1 MKLIDIEPKLEELEK
16 GLDGAMAQIG
26 DLEKRLEQLGEKHDS
41 LVRAHETHTHAELHK
56 HDATGIVIEGTA
68 EAETIREAAETVQE
82 AAVQEA
88 VQEATEEIV
97 EDIDAFTRFAQKQ
110 EAETEEESDDDD
122 ATFPEE
128 SHPEA
133 EVKVEPV
140 PETDDAP
147 PVDDYVEILNKETG
161 KTHRI
166 HRNVLAQLVNPE

>member
-1 MKLIDIEPKLEELEK
+1 MKLIDIEPKLEALEK

-26 DLEKRLEQLGEKHDS
+26 DLEKRLEQLAQKHND
-41 LVRAHETHTHAELHK
+41 LVHAHETHTHAQLH
-56 HDATGIVIEGTA
+56 ATGTIGIVEETA
-68 EAETIREAAETVQE
+68 EAETIREAAET
-82 AAVQEA
+82 VQEA

-110 EAETEEESDDDD
+110 EAETEEASDDDD

>member
-1 MKLIDIEPKLEELEK
+1 MKLIDIEPKLEALEK

-26 DLEKRLEQLGEKHDS
+26 DLEKRLEQLAQKHND
-41 LVRAHETHTHAELHK
+41 LVHAHETHTHAELHR
-56 HDATGIVIEGTA
+56 HDATGIVIEETA
-68 EAETIREAAETVQE
+68 EAETIREAAET
-82 AAVQEA
+82 VQEA

-110 EAETEEESDDDD
+110 EAETEEASDDDD

-166 HRNVLAQLVNPE
+166 HRHVLAQLVNPE